1 MRPSIDVKACEL
13 YECPRCGTRYD
24 EPEGRYCENCEGT
37 LRCLDNSRDL

>member
-1 MRPSIDVKACEL
+1 MRPSIDVKTCEL

-24 EPEGRYCENCEGT
+24 EPESRYCKDCGGT